1 MFKLMA
7 MQSGKPL
14 HFFPM
19 SMYTHKLV
27 PPPNE
32 AATAALGETRSAKRG
47 PVSIHFMDETNGL
60 GGLKDK
66 EFSAELQKS
75 VEDSYS
81 ALVSWHESH
90 K

>member
-1 MFKLMA
+1 

-27 PPPNE
+27 PPPSA
-32 AATAALGETRSAKRG
+32 AATAELGEARSAKRG
-47 PVSIHFMDETNGL
+47 PVSVEFLDETDGL

-66 EFSAELQKS
+66 AFTAELQANVNKS
-75 VEDSYS
+75 YENLC
-81 ALVSWHESH
+81 AWHD